1 MLLKKEIIHYPIP
14 NLEEIETMAVFVE
27 DGLQSY
33 WHDILYRR
41 IIQHNIRI
49 VAMYYTRIHGKR
61 LGQLLHLAP
70 DVLEEEIAS
79 MVSDGTIYA
88 KIDRPADVIRFQKPM
103 SSETILTNWSSQ
115 IEKLLHLVD
124 TTTHLIHK
132 EQMTTLSST

>member
-1 MLLKKEIIHYPIP
+1 MLLKQEIIQYPIP
-14 NLEEIETMAVFVE
+14 NLEDIENMIIFVQ

-49 VAMYYTRIHGKR
+49 VSKYYTRIHGKR
-61 LGQLLHLAP
+61 LGQLLHLSP
-70 DVLEEEIAS
+70 DTLEEEIAN

-88 KIDRPADVIRFQKPM
+88 KIDRPADTIRFQKPK
-103 SSETILTNWSSQ
+103 SSEAILTHWSTQ
-115 IEKLLHLVD
+115 IEQLLHLVD

-132 EQMTTLSST
+132 EQMTLSS